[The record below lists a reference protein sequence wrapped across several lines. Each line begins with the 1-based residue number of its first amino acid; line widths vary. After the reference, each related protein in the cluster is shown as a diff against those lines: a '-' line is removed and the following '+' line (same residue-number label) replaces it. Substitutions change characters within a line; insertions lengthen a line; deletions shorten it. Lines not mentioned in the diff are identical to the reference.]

1 MTNALSTDR
10 QILALRPRD
19 KPYEV
24 GVALS
29 RGLTVRVFP
38 TGAKYFELR
47 YTTAGGARRRLSL
60 GGYPDLSLAQARIK
74 AGALRVEVVE
84 GGDPAGDRAA
94 ARERARSGETFD
106 ELAEAYWRA
115 ATKGLHGGRR
125 RPKRQ
130 STIDTERH
138 WWRNH
143 IQKPLGSRRFHEIRR
158 ADIRTFMRNLATDSG
173 LAPSSVASVG
183 ALIHAVLGFAVHEDR
198 LEANPATGLARPL
211 ALTSRDRMFSDDAL
225 ATIWR
230 AAVVASTP
238 RQADQPS
245 EDIHARLAP
254 ETGLAIR
261 MLMLS
266 LTRRTEV
273 AGARWSEFDMA
284 ANLWIIPASRAKAR
298 HLHVVPLTPDLRE
311 VLHLARALNPG
322 EDVVFPALKGGG
334 DHLDPHAMT
343 RAFARICRRHALP
356 PGSPHDVRRSGATTL
371 VGRYGISRLV
381 VGMLLGHTS
390 REGAAVT
397 SVYDRHTYIPEKRH
411 ALAVWGEHLRAL
423 RVDAS
428 LRLSAESEPDPHP

>member
-1 MTNALSTDR
+1 MTKALSTDR
-10 QILALRPRD
+10 QILALKPRD

-24 GVALS
+24 SIAQS
-29 RGLTVRVFP
+29 RGLTLRVFP

-47 YTTAGGARRRLSL
+47 YTTTGGARRRLSL

-74 AGALRVEVVE
+74 AGNLRVEVVD
-84 GGDPAGDRAA
+84 GGDPAEDRAA
-94 ARERARSGETFD
+94 ARERARTGDTFD

-130 STIDTERH
+130 STIDTERQ

-143 IQKPLGSRRFHEIRR
+143 IQKSLGGRRFHEIRR
-158 ADIRTFMRNLATDSG
+158 ADIRTFMRDLATDSG
-173 LAPSSVASVG
+173 LAPSSIASVG
-183 ALIHAVLGFAVHEDR
+183 AVIHAVLGFAVHEDR

-230 AAVVASTP
+230 SAVIASHP
-238 RQADQPS
+238 RNNGQAS
-245 EDIHARLAP
+245 EDIHARLVP
-254 ETGLAIR
+254 EMGLAIR
-261 MLMLS
+261 LLMLS

-273 AGARWSEFDMA
+273 AGARWSEFDMTA
-284 ANLWIIPASRAKAR
+284 DLWTIPASRAKAR
-298 HLHVVPLTPDLRE
+298 HLHVVPLTPDIRE
-311 VLHLARALNPG
+311 VLHLARALNPVG
-322 EDVVFPALKGGG
+322 DVVFPAVKGDG
-334 DHLDPHAMT
+334 DHLDPHAIT
-343 RAFARICRRHALP
+343 RAFSRICKRHGLSA
-356 PGSPHDVRRSGATTL
+356 GSPHDVRRSGATTL
-371 VGRYGISRLV
+371 VGRYGIGRLV

-411 ALAVWGEHLRAL
+411 ALTAWGEHLR
-423 RVDAS
+423 
-428 LRLSAESEPDPHP
+428 RLQPPPPVPRSGRADLTAGV